1 MNEQDIDIWE
11 EEDDASP
18 LIEEN
23 KVTDKDILNL
33 GKVVLAVCAIIFVI
47 IAVVRIIFPT
57 EETKE
62 VWDFSKVALNSIVS
76 VIIGLYF
83 GKKSQA

>member
-1 MNEQDIDIWE
+1 MNEQDIDVWE
-11 EEDDASP
+11 EEDDSSP
-18 LIEEN
+18 LIKES
-23 KVTDKDILNL
+23 KVTDKDILKL
-33 GKVVLAVCAIIFVI
+33 GKAILAVCAIIFIIIVVI
-47 IAVVRIIFPT
+47 RIIFPT

-83 GKKSQA
+83 GNKNQS